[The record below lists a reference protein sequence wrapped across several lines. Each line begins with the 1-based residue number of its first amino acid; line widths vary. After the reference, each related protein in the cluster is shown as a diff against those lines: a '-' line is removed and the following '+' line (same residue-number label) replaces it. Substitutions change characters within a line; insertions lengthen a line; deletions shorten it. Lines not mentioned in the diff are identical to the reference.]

1 MFVFKKK
8 YYFIIESIK
17 DLKLK
22 NIKKSNKFNII
33 YRYKKKENLKDIKKF
48 RHNCKIKKIQFY
60 VANDLSLTRSIK
72 ADGLYLSA
80 HNTRFNVKFL
90 ANKKINII
98 GGAHNYKEINCKKM
112 QGCSQILLSRIFKTS
127 YKNKDS
133 FLGIVKFNLLTKII
147 NVGTTALGGINFDN
161 LNKVKN
167 IQCNSIA
174 MSSAIRGNKKIF
186 RRFY

>member
-1 MFVFKKK
+1 
-8 YYFIIESIK
+8 
-17 DLKLK
+17 
-22 NIKKSNKFNII
+22 
-33 YRYKKKENLKDIKKF
+33 
-48 RHNCKIKKIQFY
+48 
-60 VANDLSLTRSIK
+60 
-72 ADGLYLSA
+72 
-80 HNTRFNVKFL
+80 
-90 ANKKINII
+90 
-98 GGAHNYKEINCKKM
+98 M

-133 FLGIVKFNLLTKII
+133 FLGIIKFNLLTKII
-147 NVGTTALGGINFDN
+147 NVGTTALGGISFNN